1 MSEGSSVPRALGRRN
16 PETDLDDLD
25 AHDPL
30 RLVEAVGRLLARN
43 RVDDPARSHGRA
55 LQAVADFYGASM
67 TAVLRFED
75 DGAHVV
81 GIWAS
86 GRFERE
92 PQIVVGHDLLADDPG
107 WRSNREYRVIDPSDL
122 RADFADLL
130 NEIGPGHTLRVAP
143 IVDRD
148 EVRGA
153 FVVLAPDAETV
164 DRRDVVALK
173 LCGEVLWRAIR
184 HHERRRE
191 LQERA
196 EVAEMLADIG
206 TALHEAGI
214 DEAREMFDDVLATVG
229 AYIGAHLASADRIVS
244 DKLMP
249 VGRWVADGSPPD
261 EREREVPADVV
272 RLGDVEVEEFNE
284 LCSSPFAPV
293 LAKGMRSGL
302 IIAGHEGGGVAGI
315 VVIARREN
323 RAFRAT
329 QVELA
334 AGAVRL
340 LCRFQRRMIAE
351 ASLVRRGLVDQAR
364 TEIAETFLNSSAP
377 EIDTSVH
384 SALARIG
391 AVFGA
396 RRVRWVE
403 MDDAGQGASL
413 ALEWHDNSCSEAPAD
428 WAFGAELNDL
438 RAKVREPILFDPPM
452 VAELCGT
459 RSRSSTLVVPAVV
472 GDDVRAVLTLTAD
485 SIGDGMPEDERRSL
499 TDLAGL
505 ILQARQRARQEQE
518 VEYRQRLDDLQLRL
532 ATRFLDRGVVD
543 LGPVLD
549 WVLGE
554 VGSVLNADLIGFL
567 EHLGS
572 TRAEMRWWTKDEN
585 AARAARH
592 MDVDS
597 EGFARYFDKILR
609 SGEPRTTRSR
619 LMPDEIRARSEET
632 TGSEFS
638 TLVVPLRAPGIAL
651 MLGVSVFRD
660 HEWSAAERSFLQ
672 QVIGQIRQFIDVVA
686 SRGQLE
692 HDASHDSLTG
702 LANRRKLTEEL
713 RTLLG
718 GGESGAVLMVDV
730 DRFKVVN
737 DSLGH
742 SAGDVVLATIAD
754 RISASVRGGDLVSR
768 FGGDEFAVLVRGE
781 TSELELAATADRL
794 ISVIREPVVVRG
806 TTVIPT
812 CSVGIALSGVGD
824 DVELVLGHADAALYD
839 AKAKGRDRYEF
850 FDEAHRK
857 SLRERL
863 HLETALRRGLVGDE
877 FLPWFQP
884 EYDLTS
890 GEIVGVEALVRWDHP
905 SRGLLE
911 AARFIDTAEEIGLA
925 PEMSRLVLERSL
937 EALRTWQAEGVATR
951 ARVNIAAAQLQSC
964 ELVSEIAE
972 GLERLSIPAEMLC
985 IEITERSLMLD
996 LDTAVDVL
1004 GQVRDLGV
1012 EVAVD
1017 DFGTGF
1023 SSLARLKHL
1032 PVDTLKIDRSFV
1044 NGIVSSVTDRE
1055 IVRTIIWLSRGLGL
1069 GVVAEGVEHPAQ
1081 AEMLLELG
1089 CRRAQGWLWSAAVPA
1104 SDVPRLVRDR
1114 ARRSSTM
1121 TARSATS
1128 PTL

>member
-1 MSEGSSVPRALGRRN
+1 VSEGSVVSGALGSEN
-16 PETDLDDLD
+16 PEAAPDSF
-25 AHDPL
+25 AARDPL
-30 RLVEAVGRLLARN
+30 RMIETVGRVLARN
-43 RVDDPARSHGRA
+43 KLDDPARSHGRA
-55 LQAVADFYGASM
+55 LRAVADFHGASL

-75 DGAHVV
+75 EGAHVV

-86 GRFERE
+86 GRFERD
-92 PQIVVGHDLLADDPG
+92 PQIVVGRDFLADDPG
-107 WRSNREYRVIDPSDL
+107 WRSNRNCRVIEPSDL
-122 RADFADLL
+122 QADFAELL
-130 NEIGPGHTLRVAP
+130 EEIGPGQSLRVVP

-153 FVVLAPDAETV
+153 LVVLAPGVGPV
-164 DRRDVVALK
+164 DRREAIALK

-196 EVAEMLADIG
+196 EVAEILADIG
-206 TALHEAGI
+206 RSLHEAGM
-214 DEAREMFDDVLATVG
+214 DEARVMFDDVLSTVG
-229 AYIGAHLASADRIVS
+229 AYLGADMASADRIVA
-244 DKLMP
+244 DQLRP
-249 VGRWVADGSPPD
+249 AGRWAADGVALH
-261 EREREVPADVV
+261 ERERDVPADIG
-272 RLGDVEVEEFNE
+272 RLADVEVEEFNE
-284 LCSSPFAPV
+284 LCASSFAPV
-293 LAKGMRSGL
+293 LAEGMRSGL
-302 IIAGHEGGGVAGI
+302 IIAGHEGGSLAGV

-334 AGAVRL
+334 SGAVRL
-340 LCRFQRRMIAE
+340 LCRFQRRMVAE
-351 ASLVRRGLVDQAR
+351 ASLVRRGQVDQAR
-364 TEIAETFLNSSAP
+364 TEIAESFLNTSAT
-377 EIDTSVH
+377 EIDESVH

-391 AVFGA
+391 SVFGA

-403 MDDAGQGASL
+403 MDDVGQSAAL
-413 ALEWHDNSCSEAPAD
+413 TLEWHDGSRPDAPTD
-428 WAFGAELNDL
+428 WSLGSGLADL
-438 RAKVREPILFDPPM
+438 RATVREPILFDPAM

-459 RSRSSTLVVPAVV
+459 RSPSSTLVVPAVV

-485 SIGDGMPEDERRSL
+485 AIGDDMPDDERRSL

-543 LGPVLD
+543 SGPVLD

-554 VGSVLNADLIGFL
+554 VGSVLSADLIGFL

-572 TRAEMRWWTKDEN
+572 SRGEMRWWTKDEN
-585 AARAARH
+585 AARAADH
-592 MDVDS
+592 MDVGSD
-597 EGFARYFDKILR
+597 GFARYFDTILK
-609 SGEPRTTRSR
+609 SGEPRTSRSR
-619 LMPDEIRARSEET
+619 LMPPEVRERAEDA

-660 HEWSAAERSFLQ
+660 HEWSAAERAFLQ

-713 RTLLG
+713 RALLDG
-718 GGESGAVLMVDV
+718 GDSGAVLMIDV

-742 SAGDVVLATIAD
+742 SAGDVVLVTIAD
-754 RISASVRGGDLVSR
+754 RISATIRGGDLVSR

-781 TSELELAATADRL
+781 TAELELAATADRL
-794 ISVIREPVVVRG
+794 ISVIRQPVVVRG

-812 CSVGIALSGVGD
+812 CSVGIALSGAGD

-850 FDEAHRK
+850 FDEAHRQ

-863 HLETALRRGLVGDE
+863 HLETALRRGLLGDE

-884 EYDLTS
+884 EYDLMG

-905 SRGLLE
+905 SRGVLE
-911 AARFIDTAEEIGLA
+911 ASRFIDTAEEIGLA
-925 PEMSRLVLERSL
+925 PEMSRLVLERSFD
-937 EALRTWQAEGVATR
+937 ALRTWRAEGLETR
-951 ARVNIAAAQLQSC
+951 IRVNIAAAQLQSC
-964 ELVSEIAE
+964 DLVAEIAE
-972 GLERLSIPAEMLC
+972 GLDRFSIPAEMLC

-1032 PVDTLKIDRSFV
+1032 PVDTLKVDRSFV
-1044 NGIVSSVTDRE
+1044 NGIVSSATDRE

-1104 SDVPRLVRDR
+1104 ADVPRLVRGSCR
-1114 ARRSSTM
+1114 PATRR
-1121 TARSATS
+1121 
-1128 PTL
+1128 